1 MLPLLLL
8 LSRTAA
14 TACALTAA
22 GQTLAAERVPFETIV
37 QGDQSAID
45 ARRQVVV
52 RTAAEWKTLWR
63 EHAPDTP
70 APAVD
75 FTTSMIVAVFAGY
88 RNTAGFTV
96 TVTEIEKQGS
106 TLTVKWQEGKPARDV
121 MLAQVLTFP
130 FHIVKTARHE
140 GEVVFRR
147 ADSK

>member
-8 LSRTAA
+8 LS
-14 TACALTAA
+14 LTAA
-22 GQTLAAERVPFETIV
+22 SSVAERVPFETIV

-45 ARRQVVV
+45 ARREVVV

-63 EHAPDTP
+63 EHAPDAP

-75 FTTSMIVAVFAGY
+75 FTKSMVVAVFAGY
-88 RNTAGFTV
+88 RNTAGYTV
-96 TVTEIEKQGS
+96 TITEIDKDAS
-106 TLTVKWQEGKPARDV
+106 KLVVKWQEGKPARDV

-140 GEVVFRR
+140 GEVLFRR

>member
-8 LSRTAA
+8 LS
-14 TACALTAA
+14 LTAVA
-22 GQTLAAERVPFETIV
+22 WVAERVPFETIV

-45 ARRQVVV
+45 ARREVVV
-52 RTAAEWKTLWR
+52 RTAAEWTTLWR
-63 EHAPDTP
+63 EHAPDAP

-75 FTTSMIVAVFAGY
+75 FTKSMAVAVFAGY
-88 RNTAGFTV
+88 RNTAGYTV
-96 TVTEIEKQGS
+96 TITEIDTDAS
-106 TLTVKWQEGKPARDV
+106 RLVVKWQEGKPARDV

-140 GEVVFRR
+140 GAVQFRR